1 MVITSVILLIISSLY
16 PPYQHKEELH
26 GLRQASLKVLIS
38 DNLRIRLGG
47 GTVGS
52 RTTVGLLKCMMMA
65 PKY

>member
-1 MVITSVILLIISSLY
+1 MIASVYSV
-16 PPYQHKEELH
+16 HNEELP

-38 DNLRIRLGG
+38 DNLRVRLGG

-52 RTTVGLLKCMMMA
+52 RTTVGLLKCMTMV